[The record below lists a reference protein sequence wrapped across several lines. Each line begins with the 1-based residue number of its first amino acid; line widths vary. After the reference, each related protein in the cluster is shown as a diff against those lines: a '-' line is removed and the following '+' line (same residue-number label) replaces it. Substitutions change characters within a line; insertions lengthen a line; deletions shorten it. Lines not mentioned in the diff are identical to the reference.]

1 MNVKEFMSKIMSKVG
16 GFYVILNLLGMALVV
31 VVLCL
36 IVKFG
41 LAVYTHHG
49 EGIAVPDLK
58 GMSYHKARLLLEENQ
73 LNIVVSDSGFVKT
86 MPADCILAQTPG
98 FGSKVKSGHTIYVT
112 VNSPSSPTFAIPDIV
127 DNSSFREAE
136 AKLMAMGF
144 RLTEPQKV
152 VGEKDWVY
160 GISCRGRRV
169 SNGDRVPIDYPLT
182 LMIGTGTYDE
192 EDAALDEFVEPTY
205 EADPTEGMHEQPT
218 NPATGTHEVDEF
230 VEVKAP

>member
-1 MNVKEFMSKIMSKVG
+1 MNVNEFMSKIMSKVG

-160 GISCRGRRV
+160 GIICRGRRV

>member
-144 RLTEPQKV
+144 RLTEPQ
-152 VGEKDWVY
+152 
-160 GISCRGRRV
+160 V

>member
-1 MNVKEFMSKIMSKVG
+1 
-16 GFYVILNLLGMALVV
+16 
-31 VVLCL
+31 
-36 IVKFG
+36 
-41 LAVYTHHG
+41 
-49 EGIAVPDLK
+49 
-58 GMSYHKARLLLEENQ
+58 
-73 LNIVVSDSGFVKT
+73 
-86 MPADCILAQTPG
+86 
-98 FGSKVKSGHTIYVT
+98 VT

-160 GISCRGRRV
+160 GIICRGRRV